1 MLVPIENTRVDN
13 KYLNSVAQKRSDNL
27 SKAQNIFCSKVFI
40 MLCSKLQIMSIGK
53 DPWFNLHL
61 IMKNIYIKD

>member
-27 SKAQNIFCSKVFI
+27 SKAQNIFLF
-40 MLCSKLQIMSIGK
+40 
-53 DPWFNLHL
+53 
-61 IMKNIYIKD
+61 